1 MELFYLFWGMPQ
13 LIDEQD
19 IYPAEAMVGVV
30 VSNLRHLARASQGDL
45 QEIPSRLWLDVVMG
59 VAIVMWVMDSHGGT
73 PIAGWCTKKH
83 IKKNGWYGGTPCQE
97 TSKNGWYWNI
107 GPMTISRVVREDVQR
122 LETKDWTHLKLT
134 GFRLNMNPENT
145 QWFTRNHMI
154 IMVGWKGGKPS
165 NLLQIKGYDGYVSF
179 FVQGWFFL
187 WWLFDVFL

>member
-83 IKKNGWYGGTPCQE
+83 I
-97 TSKNGWYWNI
+97 
-107 GPMTISRVVREDVQR
+107 
-122 LETKDWTHLKLT
+122 
-134 GFRLNMNPENT
+134 
-145 QWFTRNHMI
+145 
-154 IMVGWKGGKPS
+154 
-165 NLLQIKGYDGYVSF
+165 
-179 FVQGWFFL
+179 
-187 WWLFDVFL
+187 